1 MTLSAC
7 ASDAL
12 HLHVYSRASLPERP
26 CLCVSCS
33 ANGSVVLAKQVEGMV
48 VGRPQHLQ
56 CREKH
61 AQCSLAACTINGQ
74 VAAGSMEG
82 TITMWDTESG
92 LAKHHLQDEVCA
104 F

>member
-1 MTLSAC
+1 M
-7 ASDAL
+7 
-12 HLHVYSRASLPERP
+12 
-26 CLCVSCS
+26 SCS
-33 ANGSVVLAKQVEGMV
+33 ANGSVVLAKQVEGVV
-48 VGRPQHLQ
+48 VGRPQQLQ

-82 TITMWDTESG
+82 SITMWDTESG

-104 F
+104 FRRLAHVHTESLSSSATARVWRRD